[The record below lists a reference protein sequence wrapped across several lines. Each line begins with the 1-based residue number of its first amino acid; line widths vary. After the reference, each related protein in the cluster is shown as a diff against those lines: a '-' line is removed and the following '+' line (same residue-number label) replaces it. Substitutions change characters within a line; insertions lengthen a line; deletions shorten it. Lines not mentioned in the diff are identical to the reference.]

1 MRGAGAQAHEPAF
14 NAPWP
19 VLALVVAVIGL
30 HGVRVVLGVPADP
43 FAFTAQDLAAHRW
56 AGLITYQFTHANW
69 LHVLTNAA
77 VTLAFGA
84 PVARLMGQGAR
95 GAGVFLLFFL
105 VCGVVAALGYAPL
118 AGSADWALVGCSGAA
133 SGLMGAA
140 ARIIEG
146 RGRVGSLF
154 GRTVLGMTMGWAIV
168 NIVFGIS
175 GLTPGAAGMPVA
187 WQAHIVG
194 FLAGLL
200 LIGPFARLAGPHRVI
215 TH

>member
-1 MRGAGAQAHEPAF
+1 MSGAGARADEPAF

-19 VLALVVAVIGL
+19 VLALVAALIGTHVA
-30 HGVRVVLGVPADP
+30 RTALGIPIDP
-43 FAFTAQDLAAHRW
+43 FAFTSQDLAAQRW

-69 LHVLTNAA
+69 LHVLTNAT
-77 VTLAFGA
+77 VTLAFGT
-84 PVARLMGQGAR
+84 PVARLMGRSAR

-105 VCGVVAALGYAPL
+105 ACGVAAALGYAPL
-118 AGSADWALVGCSGAA
+118 AGAPEWALVGCSGAA

-168 NIVFGIS
+168 NVVFGIS

-200 LIGPFARLAGPHRVI
+200 LIGPFARLAGPHKVI